1 MAAYVWA
8 WFSWRSLPVKRKFLF
23 SLSLRWEEGSNCGIV
38 WVCLKSKVP
47 FHSNRR
53 GKWAIRV
60 LLYLHSS
67 KYRKHLGVC
76 RFSLRGKAQGQH
88 YVTVTNKPFFAHPH
102 ADTVD
107 DIYFVSFP
115 VPLQEWKRRK
125 KNWNRVMGNQTKV
138 RETEI
143 KKEDCRESWHKTN
156 DYQRDRWQGGRES
169 LYHYGQCPKVILL
182 LRNRQN

>member
-1 MAAYVWA
+1 MAAHVWA
-8 WFSWRSLPVKRKFLF
+8 WFSWKSLPVKRKFFF

-53 GKWAIRV
+53 AKWAIRV

-88 YVTVTNKPFFAHPH
+88 YVTVTNKPFFTHPH

-107 DIYFVSFP
+107 DKFP
-115 VPLQEWKRRK
+115 SSLAGMEEKK

-143 KKEDCRESWHKTN
+143 KKRTAVKAGTNPTIIRET
-156 DYQRDRWQGGRES
+156 DDREAGKAYIIMDNVQ
-169 LYHYGQCPKVILL
+169 K
-182 LRNRQN
+182 

>member
-1 MAAYVWA
+1 MPHLLSLHHFILFTLSFIFCIASNFSPLTVHSKWLPMSYA
-8 WFSWRSLPVKRKFLF
+8 WFSWRSLPVKRKFFF

-115 VPLQEWKRRK
+115 VPLQEWKKRK
-125 KNWNRVMGNQTKV
+125 KI
-138 RETEI
+138 ETE
-143 KKEDCRESWHKTN
+143 W
-156 DYQRDRWQGGRES
+156 
-169 LYHYGQCPKVILL
+169 
-182 LRNRQN
+182 